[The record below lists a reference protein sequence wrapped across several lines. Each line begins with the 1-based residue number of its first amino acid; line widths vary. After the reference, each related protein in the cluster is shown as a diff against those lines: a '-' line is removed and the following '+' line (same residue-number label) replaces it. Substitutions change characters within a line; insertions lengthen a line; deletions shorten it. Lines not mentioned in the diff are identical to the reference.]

1 MTSSGTSI
9 RPSPPPDDATRL
21 AGPPSEEPEDR
32 RLKAVG
38 LGLLAAAAV
47 LLWIATQR
55 TDLATALALDSV
67 VVLGILVIASAN
79 LVVAGLVVTGLGCG
93 MPRPWGSPRGRQ
105 ALLLQVVIANV
116 LAPVLLFAMLS
127 DAIDRAAVYG
137 DLDFATGVASVAG
150 YAFALLAWRLL
161 RRARRLEAV
170 DADRA
175 MVLDPRPPVL
185 YLRSFADD
193 DQALID
199 DEGSALA
206 RRSMQLLRPPSPEE
220 ELAAFLRRLGPVVAI
235 GKPGEPLPELGAA
248 RLYVAHDAWQ
258 AKVRSLMAQA
268 GLVVVRVGT
277 SPGVLWEIE
286 QALAHVPRP
295 RLVFTLLGTS
305 RQGALAPAIV
315 ERLAPVLGEGL
326 ERARPEAPRR
336 GWTTWLYRDP
346 RRRMG
351 GLIGFG
357 TDGAVRTVAV
367 SAWPLSLRD
376 LPFLVLVRPSAAPLR
391 RAWRSLLRAIDFPPA
406 SPAPRSRATAVLL
419 AVFLGWA
426 GAQWFYL
433 GRRGRG
439 WLYVAAFPLVVVA
452 MPLSLADAL
461 RFVWADQA
469 AFAARWG
476 TAVRT
481 ARGA

>member
-9 RPSPPPDDATRL
+9 RPSPPPADATRQ
-21 AGPPSEEPEDR
+21 AGPPTEEPEDR
-32 RLKAVG
+32 RLKAIG

-47 LLWIATQR
+47 LLWTATQR
-55 TDLATALALDSV
+55 ADLATALALDSV
-67 VVLGILVIASAN
+67 VVLGILVVVSAN
-79 LVVAGLVVTGLGCG
+79 LAVAGLIVTGVGCG
-93 MPRPWGSPRGRQ
+93 VPRPWRSPRGRQ
-105 ALLLQVVIANV
+105 ALVLQVVIANV
-116 LAPVLLFAMLS
+116 LAPVLVFALLS
-127 DAIDRAAVYG
+127 DAIDRAAAYN
-137 DLDFATGVASVAG
+137 DLDFATGVAPVAG
-150 YAFALLAWRLL
+150 YAFAILAWRLL

-170 DADRA
+170 DADQA
-175 MVLDPRPPVL
+175 MALDPRPPVL

-199 DEGSALA
+199 DQGSAIT
-206 RRSMQLLRPPSPEE
+206 RHSMQLLRPPSPEE

-248 RLYVAHDAWQ
+248 RLYVPHDAWQ

-286 QALAHVPRP
+286 QALVHVPRP
-295 RLVFTLLGTS
+295 RLVFALIG
-305 RQGALAPAIV
+305 QGALAPAIV
-315 ERLAPVLGEGL
+315 ERLAPVLGDSL
-326 ERARPEAPRR
+326 ARARPEAPPR
-336 GWTTWLYRDP
+336 GWITWVFRDP

-351 GLIGFG
+351 GLLGFG

-367 SAWPLSLRD
+367 SEWPVALRD

-406 SPAPRSRATAVLL
+406 LPAPRSRATAVLL
-419 AVFLGWA
+419 AVFVGWV

-433 GRRGRG
+433 GRPGRG
-439 WLYVAAFPLVVVA
+439 WLYVATFPLLALPVL
-452 MPLSLADAL
+452 LSLADAL
-461 RFVWADQA
+461 RFVWADHA
-469 AFAARWG
+469 VFRARWG
-476 TAVRT
+476 TTGRA